1 MPDFALTGSGSGKG
15 KTKHRI
21 SSNKKRTVKAASTY
35 GEAYR
40 KYVKMYGGKTE
51 PSEPNNAETD
61 NNGKLV
67 VGKEE
72 EKKGFFQSIADK
84 IGLGSKSDNTNS
96 EEDAEKEKAEGEKEK
111 AEGEKEKVEGEKE
124 KAEGEKEKVEGEKEK
139 VEGNDEVKEEGE
151 QAEKEK
157 EEGDSP
163 FSSIKNALSDAEE
176 TIAGQKDKLE
186 KNIEEGKETLT
197 AATNDTVSELAN
209 GVKNTTQRVSS
220 NIINS
225 VSKLTP
231 GSTSSTPLIGDDET
245 TETNDQDQGQG
256 QNQPTRNAAI
266 TTLAGEAV
274 GTSMSAAERALE
286 SMKDALKAFQLALA
300 AVETVIG
307 ATKASVVA
315 NSAIERMTTAPSRPL
330 SEEGLSPS
338 TPSSL
343 PSVMDMDDSNDAS
356 LKEMNSSSPDSIP
369 ESK

>member
-124 KAEGEKEKVEGEKEK
+124 K

-176 TIAGQKDKLE
+176 TIAGQKDK
-186 KNIEEGKETLT
+186 
-197 AATNDTVSELAN
+197 
-209 GVKNTTQRVSS
+209 
-220 NIINS
+220 
-225 VSKLTP
+225 
-231 GSTSSTPLIGDDET
+231 
-245 TETNDQDQGQG
+245 
-256 QNQPTRNAAI
+256 
-266 TTLAGEAV
+266 
-274 GTSMSAAERALE
+274 
-286 SMKDALKAFQLALA
+286 
-300 AVETVIG
+300 
-307 ATKASVVA
+307 
-315 NSAIERMTTAPSRPL
+315 
-330 SEEGLSPS
+330 
-338 TPSSL
+338 
-343 PSVMDMDDSNDAS
+343 
-356 LKEMNSSSPDSIP
+356 
-369 ESK
+369 

>member
-1 MPDFALTGSGSGKG
+1 MPDFALTGTGIGSGKG

-40 KYVKMYGGKTE
+40 KYVKMYGGKAE

-61 NNGKLV
+61 NNGKVV

-72 EKKGFFQSIADK
+72 EKKGFFQAIADK
-84 IGLGSKSDNTNS
+84 IGLGSKSDKS
-96 EEDAEKEKAEGEKEK
+96 EEEVKEEGKE
-111 AEGEKEKVEGEKE
+111 EGKVEGKDEVKVEGEE
-124 KAEGEKEKVEGEKEK
+124 DE
-139 VEGNDEVKEEGE
+139 EVKKEGE

-186 KNIEEGKETLT
+186 KNIEEGKERLT

-231 GSTSSTPLIGDDET
+231 GSSSSSPPMMNDGDA
-245 TETNDQDQGQG
+245 ETNDQNQD
-256 QNQPTRNAAI
+256 QNQDQDQNESTRNAAV

-286 SMKDALKAFQLALA
+286 SMKDALKAFKLAVA

-307 ATKASVVA
+307 ATKAGIVA

-330 SEEGLSPS
+330 SDEQSLPSPS
-338 TPSSL
+338 SSL
-343 PSVMDMDDSNDAS
+343 PSVMDDSNETS
-356 LKEMNSSSPDSIP
+356 LKEMNSSSSLPSPSSP
-369 ESK
+369 ESGSEGNP